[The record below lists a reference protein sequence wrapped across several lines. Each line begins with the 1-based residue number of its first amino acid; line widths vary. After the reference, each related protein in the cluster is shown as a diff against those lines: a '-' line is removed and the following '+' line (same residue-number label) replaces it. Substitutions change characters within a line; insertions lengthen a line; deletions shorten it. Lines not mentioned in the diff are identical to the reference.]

1 MTESLGLVI
10 LIDDD
15 ADVRN
20 STVQLLRISGFD
32 VMPFAMAATAL
43 KYVSPSFEGVIVSDI
58 RMPRIDGYDLL
69 GLVRAIDTEIP
80 VIFIT
85 GHADVRQAVEAL
97 SKGAFDY
104 LAKPFQPEHL
114 TATTGRAVKARTTAL
129 ESRSLRAAID
139 TTDMAGVLSG
149 ESRRVEQLREKIAQV
164 AESDADVLVLGET
177 GAGKGRV
184 ALAIH
189 EASRRRRKPF
199 VTVNCG
205 ALSDASVESELF
217 GAEAG
222 SAGGSYRRRIGRA
235 EEADGGDLLLDD
247 VEYASPTLQ
256 NFLHTL
262 LSKRKIRPVGAAAE
276 IDVDFRAIATARP
289 DLADLARRGAFRA
302 DLYYCLDVVCI
313 NLPPLRERFE
323 DVPAIFAHFLKQ
335 AENRFRRKAGNL
347 GDDVRRRL
355 TEHEWPGNLREL
367 NAFAER
373 VVLGFDDD
381 RSQAPEL
388 LPLPQRVEQYER
400 SIVTDAI
407 AAAGGDVRTAIK
419 ALGIPRKTFYDKLVR
434 HGINLADFRT
444 SKTPTGEG
452 AD

>member
-20 STVQLLRISGFD
+20 STSQLLRISGFD

-43 KYVSPSFEGVIVSDI
+43 KYVSTSFEGVIVSDI
-58 RMPRIDGYDLL
+58 RMPRIDGNELL
-69 GLVRAIDTEIP
+69 ALVHAIDGEIP

-97 SKGAFDY
+97 SNGAYDY

-114 TATTGRAVKARTTAL
+114 SATTLRAVSARSKAL
-129 ESRSLRAAID
+129 ESRSMRASID
-139 TTDMAGVLSG
+139 AADMVGVLSG
-149 ESRRVEQLREKIAQV
+149 ESRRIGLLREKVAQV
-164 AESDADVLVLGET
+164 AASDADVLVLGET

-189 EASRRRRKPF
+189 EASARRRKPF
-199 VTVNCG
+199 ITVNCG
-205 ALSDASVESELF
+205 ALSDTSVETELF

-222 SAGGSYRRRIGRA
+222 SAGGGYRRRAGRA
-235 EEADGGDLLLDD
+235 EEVSGGDLLIDD
-247 VEYASPTLQ
+247 VEYASAILQ

-262 LSKRKIRPVGAAAE
+262 LSRRKIRPIGAAAE

-289 DLADLARRGAFRA
+289 DLADLARRGAFRK

-313 NLPPLRERFE
+313 TVPPLRERSE

-335 AENRFRRKAGNL
+335 AETRFRRKVGLL

-355 TEHEWPGNLREL
+355 VEHEWPGNLREL

-373 VVLGFDDD
+373 VVLGFDHD
-381 RSQAPEL
+381 RSQPIEL

-400 SIVTDAI
+400 SIIADAI

-434 HGINLADFRT
+434 HGINLADFRSARSAT
-444 SKTPTGEG
+444 SE
-452 AD
+452 DVD